1 MGTRWA
7 CAGAVATVLVFA
19 AGVGAS
25 VCCVEVVLGVVVG
38 KVKRIMMC
46 VYFYYLM
53 G

>member
-25 VCCVEVVLGVVVG
+25 VCGAGAVLGLVVG
-38 KVKRIMMC
+38 KGKRIMMC
-46 VYFYYLM
+46 VYFII
-53 G
+53 